1 MLSGRLPDP
10 GVAQHCT
17 YDQQQ
22 QRQQINQTYPA
33 QYRSFSDR
41 YDDFFA
47 HARIDRIFYLELAGF
62 AAKQPGQLARP
73 ATFAIALYTAIDM
86 TGPNESILPFDLN
99 YDGASLQHVHLPL

>member
-1 MLSGRLPDP
+1 LSCGLPYP
-10 GVAQHCT
+10 SASQHCA
-17 YDQQQ
+17 YHQQK

-47 HARIDRIFYLELAGF
+47 HTCIDRITYLKLAGL
-62 AAKQPGQLARP
+62 AAKQSGQLARP
-73 ATFAIALYTAIDM
+73 ATLAIALFATIGL